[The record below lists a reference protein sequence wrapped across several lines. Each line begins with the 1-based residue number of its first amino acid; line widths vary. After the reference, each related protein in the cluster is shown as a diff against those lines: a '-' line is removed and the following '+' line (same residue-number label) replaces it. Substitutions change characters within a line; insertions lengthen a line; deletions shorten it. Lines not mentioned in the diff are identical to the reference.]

1 MINLAILISG
11 RGSNAQKIIKYFHSH
26 PKIQV
31 KLVASSNTKYSL
43 IHTIEQPINA
53 RVYKKKDF
61 LDGKNILIEL
71 KKNKISFI
79 ILAGFLLK
87 IPAIIINS
95 FNKRILNIHPS
106 LLPEFGGKGMY
117 GMNIHYAVF
126 RAKKKETGITI
137 HEVNKEYDKGRI
149 IFQAKCSLSNNNK
162 PIHIQKKVQQLEHKF
177 YPIIIEKYILL
188 KNEN

>member
-1 MINLAILISG
+1 M
-11 RGSNAQKIIKYFHSH
+11 
-26 PKIQV
+26 
-31 KLVASSNTKYSL
+31 
-43 IHTIEQPINA
+43 
-53 RVYKKKDF
+53 
-61 LDGKNILIEL
+61 EL

-95 FNKRILNIHPS
+95 FHNRILNIHPS

-117 GMNIHYAVF
+117 GMNVHHAVF
-126 RAKKKETGITI
+126 HAKKKETGITI
-137 HEVNKEYDKGRI
+137 HEVNKEYDKGNI

-162 PIHIQKKVQQLEHKF
+162 PTHIKKKVQQLEYKF

>member
-1 MINLAILISG
+1 MINLAIFISG
-11 RGSNAQKIIKYFHSH
+11 RGSNAQNIIKYFHSH
-26 PKIQV
+26 SKIQV
-31 KLVASSNTKYSL
+31 KLVASSNPKSSL
-43 IHTIEQPINA
+43 IYTLEPPINGQ
-53 RVYKKKDF
+53 VYKKKDF
-61 LDGKNILIEL
+61 LDGKKILMEL

-87 IPAIIINS
+87 IPTIIINT
-95 FNKRILNIHPS
+95 FNNRILNIHPS

-117 GMNIHYAVF
+117 GMNVHYAVF

-137 HEVNKEYDKGRI
+137 HEVNKDYDKGNI
-149 IFQAKCSLSNNNK
+149 IFQAKCCLSNNNK

-188 KNEN
+188 KK